1 MHAYKIEHIT
11 QSGEPKHDS
20 DFKKI
25 GLPYE
30 VFAKAVDAAF
40 RAYQRE
46 DSDFSTKSAAGY
58 NAWNY
63 AVKELRLKAL
73 EHSWGT
79 PFESNGIEGI
89 KSPLRKITIIVNSGN
104 KNTGI
109 KDKEPKPKNQKGSG
123 YNILMSDNLDLF
135 TSCDDLFDA
144 NAITEESADPNQ
156 TWLLLFHIDEKK
168 EEIRFELL
176 LPTKIENRIISGY
189 KKRIILS
196 PIDISNKPKFI
207 SVKSEDDSTVGID
220 FDVPRKSG

>member
-1 MHAYKIEHIT
+1 M
-11 QSGEPKHDS
+11 G
-20 DFKKI
+20 
-25 GLPYE
+25 G
-30 VFAKAVDAAF
+30 V
-40 RAYQRE
+40 
-46 DSDFSTKSAAGY
+46 
-58 NAWNY
+58 
-63 AVKELRLKAL
+63 
-73 EHSWGT
+73 

-135 TSCDDLFDA
+135 TSYDNLLDA

-156 TWLLLFHIDEKK
+156 TWLLLFYIDEKK

-176 LPTKIENRIISGY
+176 LPTKIENRVISGY
-189 KKRIILS
+189 KKRIIFA
-196 PIDISNKPKFI
+196 PIDISNKPKFT
-207 SVKSEDDSTVGID
+207 SVKSEESSTVGID

>member
-1 MHAYKIEHIT
+1 MHAYKTEYIA
-11 QSGEPKHDS
+11 QSDEPKDDS

-25 GLPYE
+25 GLSYE
-30 VFAKAVDAAF
+30 VFAKAVDAGF

-46 DSDFSTKSAAGY
+46 DNDFSTKSAAGY

-63 AVKELRLKAL
+63 VVKELRLKAL

-89 KSPLRKITIIVNSGN
+89 KSSLRKITIIVNSGN
-104 KNTGI
+104 NNTGI

-123 YNILMSDNLDLF
+123 YNVLMSDNLDLF

-156 TWLLLFHIDEKK
+156 TWLLLFHIDERK

-176 LPTKIENRIISGY
+176 LPTKIENRVISGY

-196 PIDISNKPKFI
+196 PIDISNKPKFT
-207 SVKSEDDSTVGID
+207 SVKSEEDSTVGID

>member
-11 QSGEPKHDS
+11 QSDEHKDDS
-20 DFKKI
+20 DFKRI

-46 DSDFSTKSAAGY
+46 DNDFSTKSAAGY

-73 EHSWGT
+73 ERSWGT

-104 KNTGI
+104 KHTGI

-123 YNILMSDNLDLF
+123 YNVLMSDNLDLF

-144 NAITEESADPNQ
+144 NAITGESADPNQ
-156 TWLLLFHIDEKK
+156 TWLLLFHIDERK

-196 PIDISNKPKFI
+196 PIDISNKPKFT
-207 SVKSEDDSTVGID
+207 SVKSEEGSTVGVD

>member
-1 MHAYKIEHIT
+1 MHACKVEYINRIDELKD
-11 QSGEPKHDS
+11 DS

-30 VFAKAVDAAF
+30 AFEKAVDAAF
-40 RAYQRE
+40 RAYRRE
-46 DSDFSTKSAAGY
+46 NNNFSTKSAAGY

-63 AVKELRLKAL
+63 AVKELRLEAL

-104 KNTGI
+104 KDTGI
-109 KDKEPKPKNQKGSG
+109 KDKQPKPKNQKGSG

-135 TSCDDLFDA
+135 TSYDDLFDA
-144 NAITEESADPNQ
+144 NAITGESADPNQ
-156 TWLLLFHIDEKK
+156 TWLLLFYIDEKK
-168 EEIRFELL
+168 KEIRFELL
-176 LPTKIENRIISGY
+176 LPTEIENRIISGY
-189 KKRIILS
+189 KKRIILA
-196 PIDISNKPKFI
+196 PIDISNKPKFASI
-207 SVKSEDDSTVGID
+207 KSEEDSTVGVD

>member
-11 QSGEPKHDS
+11 QSGEPKDDS

-40 RAYQRE
+40 IAYQRE
-46 DSDFSTKSAAGY
+46 DNDFSTKSAAGY

-73 EHSWGT
+73 EHGWGT

-89 KSPLRKITIIVNSGN
+89 KSSLRKITIIVNSGN

-144 NAITEESADPNQ
+144 NAITEESAYPNQ

-207 SVKSEDDSTVGID
+207 SVKSEEDTTVGID